1 MPIIRIDY
9 NNEKIN
15 KDSMVFLCNALQEIV
30 SKITKIKDVFVYAN
44 SSEIKIKIA
53 PIEVF
58 IEMSAHKIENID
70 NLLKEIKDKIKNWKN
85 NNNFEYKINLT
96 IIPMNWK
103 MEIGI

>member
-1 MPIIRIDY
+1 
-9 NNEKIN
+9 
-15 KDSMVFLCNALQEIV
+15 MVFLCNALQKIV
-30 SKITKIKDVFVYAN
+30 SEVTKIEDVFVYAN

-70 NLLKEIKDKIKNWKN
+70 NLLKEIKDKIQNRKND
-85 NNNFEYKINLT
+85 NNFEYKINLT

>member
-9 NNEKIN
+9 DNEEITREN
-15 KDSMVFLCNALQEIV
+15 MVFLSNALQ
-30 SKITKIKDVFVYAN
+30 KIISEATKIEDVFVYAN

-58 IEMSAHKIENID
+58 VEMSAHKINNID
-70 NLLKEIKDKIKNWKN
+70 NLLKEIKDKIKNRKN
-85 NNNFEYKINLT
+85 DNNFEEKINLT
-96 IIPMNWK
+96 IIPIHRK

>member
-9 NNEKIN
+9 NNEQIN
-15 KDSMVFLCNALQEIV
+15 KDGMIFLCNALQKIV
-30 SKITKIKDVFVYAN
+30 SEVTKIEDVFVYAN

-70 NLLKEIKDKIKNWKN
+70 NLLKEIKDKIKNRKN
-85 NNNFEYKINLT
+85 DNNFEYKINLT